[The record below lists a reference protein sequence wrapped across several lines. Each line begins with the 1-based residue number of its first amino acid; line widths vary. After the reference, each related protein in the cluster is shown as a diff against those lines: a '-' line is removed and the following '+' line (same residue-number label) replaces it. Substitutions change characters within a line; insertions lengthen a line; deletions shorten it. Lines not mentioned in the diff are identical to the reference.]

1 MLFLHPFT
9 LSSFYAFLVLHFFN
23 KIFFFYIL
31 KKMSNESNQNVSNEN
46 LNPNNPSNNPPN
58 NPNKKKRRGGSQK
71 KSWVWEWF
79 EADET
84 GATCQVED
92 ITGGQCGKH
101 YKNASSTGNLIV
113 HLNNKHQIT
122 EGLKKQDFVVIKII
136 IYFIYFKLFN

>member
-1 MLFLHPFT
+1 
-9 LSSFYAFLVLHFFN
+9 
-23 KIFFFYIL
+23 
-31 KKMSNESNQNVSNEN
+31 MSNESNQNVSNEN

-58 NPNKKKRRGGSQK
+58 NPPNNPSNNPNEKKRRGGSQK